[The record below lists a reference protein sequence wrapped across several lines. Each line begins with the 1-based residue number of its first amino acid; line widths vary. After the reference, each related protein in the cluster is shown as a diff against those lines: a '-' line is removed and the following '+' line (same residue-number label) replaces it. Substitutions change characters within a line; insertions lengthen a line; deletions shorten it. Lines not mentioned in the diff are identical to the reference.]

1 MWCDVLEADLPQDL
15 LPDLP
20 RKGAADEKV
29 ITSFVFLIAE
39 LAHRVGLQLMPK
51 PLFRGL
57 KLA

>member
-1 MWCDVLEADLPQDL
+1 MWCDVLEADLPHDL

-20 RKGAADEKV
+20 QKGAADEKV